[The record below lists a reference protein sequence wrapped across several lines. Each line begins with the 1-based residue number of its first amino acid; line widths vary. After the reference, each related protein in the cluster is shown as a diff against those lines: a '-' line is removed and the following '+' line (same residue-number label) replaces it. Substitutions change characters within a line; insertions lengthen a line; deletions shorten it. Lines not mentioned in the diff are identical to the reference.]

1 MKNRD
6 ALVLE
11 SNFAAAH
18 NELRFVLI
26 WSVRR
31 PCTRWEHLMFRRKER
46 LTKCDSS
53 SGLGP
58 RWIDCDDG
66 WMSICGLVDSIFER

>member
-1 MKNRD
+1 MENRD

-11 SNFAAAH
+11 SNFAAAY
-18 NELRFVLI
+18 NGLRLALI
-26 WSVRR
+26 RLVRR
-31 PCTRWEHLMFRRKER
+31 PCSKWEHLMFRRKER
-46 LTKCDSS
+46 LTKCDSP